1 MDVKGR
7 AAVITGSATGI
18 GAATAEL
25 LASKGCNVIINYT
38 RSEKEAKETE
48 AACRRH
54 QVDTMLCQADVSKDA
69 DCRRMADDA
78 AKKFGRLDIVV
89 CCAGKTKF
97 VKSQDMEELS
107 AQDFQ
112 DIYAVNTIGTYQS
125 IRAALPH
132 FRKQGGG
139 VAAIVSALG
148 AIDGTGS
155 CMAYSA
161 SKGAIN
167 VLVTALARQLGP
179 ENIRV
184 NAVAPGFVDGRWMR
198 GGLGDAAFERA
209 KQTVIDTTPLRRV
222 NKPEDIAYTLL
233 ALIESEVLT
242 GEILTGYLG
251 QKITPRPR

>member
-1 MDVKGR
+1 MDVKGC

-18 GAATAEL
+18 GAATAKL
-25 LASKGCNVIINYT
+25 LASKGCNVVINYT
-38 RSEKEAKETE
+38 KSEKEARETE
-48 AACRRH
+48 AACRAH
-54 QVDTMLCQADVSKDA
+54 QVDTLLMQGDVSQDA
-69 DCRRMADDA
+69 ACRRMADEA
-78 AKKFGRLDIVV
+78 AKRWGRLDIVV

-107 AQDFQ
+107 AQDFL
-112 DIYAVNTIGTYQS
+112 DIYSVNTIGTYQA

-132 FRKQGGG
+132 MRKQKRGA
-139 VAAIVSALG
+139 VAIVSALG

-179 ENIRV
+179 EGIRV

-209 KQTVIDTTPLRRV
+209 KQTVVDTAPLRRV
-222 NKPEDIAYTLL
+222 NMPEDVAQTLVW
-233 ALIESEVLT
+233 LIESDVLT

-251 QKITPRPR
+251 QRITPRPR

>member
-1 MDVKGR
+1 MDVKGC

-18 GAATAEL
+18 GAATAKL
-25 LASKGCNVIINYT
+25 LASKGCNVVINYT
-38 RSEKEAKETE
+38 KSEKEARETE
-48 AACRRH
+48 AACRKL
-54 QVDTMLCQADVSKDA
+54 QVDTLLVRADVSQDA
-69 DCRRMADDA
+69 DCRRMADEA
-78 AKKFGRLDIVV
+78 AKRWGRLDIVV

-97 VKSQDMEELS
+97 VKSQDMEELT
-107 AQDFQ
+107 AQDFL
-112 DIYAVNTIGTYQS
+112 DIYSVNTIGTYQA

-132 FRKQGGG
+132 MRKQKRGA
-139 VAAIVSALG
+139 VSIVSALG

-179 ENIRV
+179 EGIRV

-209 KQTVIDTTPLRRV
+209 KQTVVDTAPLRRV
-222 NKPEDIAYTLL
+222 NMPEDVGR
-233 ALIESEVLT
+233 SS
-242 GEILTGYLG
+242 G
-251 QKITPRPR
+251 

>member
-1 MDVKGR
+1 MEPNDLKGKV
-7 AAVITGSATGI
+7 AIVTGSATGI

-25 LASKGCNVIINYT
+25 LASKGCNVVINYT

-161 SKGAIN
+161 SKGAIS
-167 VLVTALARQLGP
+167 ARELP
-179 ENIRV
+179 
-184 NAVAPGFVDGRWMR
+184 A
-198 GGLGDAAFERA
+198 
-209 KQTVIDTTPLRRV
+209 
-222 NKPEDIAYTLL
+222 
-233 ALIESEVLT
+233 
-242 GEILTGYLG
+242 
-251 QKITPRPR
+251 PRPSHAVPRASASITWFCCATNFTFWPRMNRRRSASDMRLVR

>member
-1 MDVKGR
+1 MDVKGC
-7 AAVITGSATGI
+7 AAVVTGSATGI

-25 LASKGCNVIINYT
+25 LAKKGCNVVINYT

-48 AACRRH
+48 AACRKH
-54 QVDTMLCQADVSKDA
+54 QVDTLLVRADVSQDA
-69 DCRRMADDA
+69 DCRRMADEA
-78 AKKFGRLDIVV
+78 AKKWGRLDIMV

-132 FRKQGGG
+132 MRKQGGG
-139 VAAIVSALG
+139 AVAIVSALG

-179 ENIRV
+179 EGIRV

-209 KQTVIDTTPLRRV
+209 KKTVIETTPLRRV
-222 NKPEDIAYTLL
+222 NQPEDIAYTLL
-233 ALIESEVLT
+233 ALIESDVLT

>member
-1 MDVKGR
+1 MDVKGC

-25 LASKGCNVIINYT
+25 LASKGCNVVINYT

-48 AACRRH
+48 AACRKH
-54 QVDTMLCQADVSKDA
+54 GVDTMLCKADVSQDA

-78 AKKFGRLDIVV
+78 AKKFGRLDIMV

-107 AQDFQ
+107 SDDFV
-112 DIYAVNTIGTYQS
+112 DIYKVNTIGTYQS
-125 IRAALPH
+125 IRAALPY
-132 FRKQGGG
+132 FRKQKRGRVG
-139 VAAIVSALG
+139 IVSALG
-148 AIDGTGS
+148 SIDGTGS

-179 ENIRV
+179 DGITV

-209 KQTVIDTTPLRRV
+209 KQSVIDTAPLRRV
-222 NKPEDIAYTLL
+222 NQPSDVAQTLV
-233 ALIESEVLT
+233 ALMESDVLT

-251 QKITPRPR
+251 QRITPRPR

>member
-1 MDVKGR
+1 MDVKGC
-7 AAVITGSATGI
+7 AAVVTGSATGI

-25 LASKGCNVIINYT
+25 LAKKGCNVVINYT
-38 RSEKEAKETE
+38 RSEKEARETE
-48 AACRRH
+48 ARCRAL
-54 QVDTMLCQADVSKDA
+54 QVDTLLVKADVSQDA
-69 DCRRMADDA
+69 DCRRMADEA
-78 AKKFGRLDIVV
+78 AKKWGRLDIVV

-107 AQDFQ
+107 AQDFL
-112 DIYAVNTIGTYQS
+112 DIYSVNTIGTYQA

-132 FRKQGGG
+132 MRKQGGG
-139 VAAIVSALG
+139 AVAIVSALG

-179 ENIRV
+179 EGIRV

-209 KQTVIDTTPLRRV
+209 KKNVIDTAPLRRV
-222 NKPEDIAYTLL
+222 NQPSDIAYTLL
-233 ALIESEVLT
+233 ALIESDVLT

>member
-1 MDVKGR
+1 MDVKGC
-7 AAVITGSATGI
+7 AAVVTGSATGI

-25 LASKGCNVIINYT
+25 LAKKGCNVVINYT

-48 AACRRH
+48 AACRKH
-54 QVDTMLCQADVSKDA
+54 GVDTLLIKGDVSKDA
-69 DCRRMADDA
+69 DCRRMADEA
-78 AKKFGRLDIVV
+78 AKKWGRLDIVV

-107 AQDFQ
+107 AEDFQ
-112 DIYAVNTIGTYQS
+112 DIYAVNTIGTFQA

-132 FRKQGGG
+132 MRKQGRGA
-139 VAAIVSALG
+139 VAIVSALG

-167 VLVTALARQLGP
+167 VLVVALARQLGP
-179 ENIRV
+179 EGIRV

-209 KQTVIDTTPLRRV
+209 KKSVIDTAPLRRV
-222 NKPEDIAYTLL
+222 NMPEDIAQTLL
-233 ALIESEVLT
+233 ALIESDVLT

-251 QKITPRPR
+251 QRITPRPR

>member
-1 MDVKGR
+1 MQG
-7 AAVITGSATGI
+7 
-18 GAATAEL
+18 
-25 LASKGCNVIINYT
+25 
-38 RSEKEAKETE
+38 
-48 AACRRH
+48 
-54 QVDTMLCQADVSKDA
+54 DVSQDA
-69 DCRRMADDA
+69 ACRRMADEA
-78 AKKFGRLDIVV
+78 AKRWGRLDIVV

-107 AQDFQ
+107 AQDFL
-112 DIYAVNTIGTYQS
+112 DIYSVNTIGTYQA

-132 FRKQGGG
+132 MRKQKRGA
-139 VAAIVSALG
+139 VAIVSALG

-179 ENIRV
+179 EGIRV

-209 KQTVIDTTPLRRV
+209 KQTVVDTAPLRRV
-222 NKPEDIAYTLL
+222 NMPEDVAQTLVW
-233 ALIESEVLT
+233 LIESDVLT
-242 GEILTGYLG
+242 GEILSGYLG